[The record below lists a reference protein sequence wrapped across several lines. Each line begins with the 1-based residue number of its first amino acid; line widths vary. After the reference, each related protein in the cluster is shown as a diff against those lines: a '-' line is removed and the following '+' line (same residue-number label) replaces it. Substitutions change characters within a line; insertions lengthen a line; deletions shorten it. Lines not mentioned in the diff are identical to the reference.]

1 MKILS
6 TLLPLP
12 KKQVLSVTVNQKLKS
27 VMSALSRHKDTRR
40 ERNKK
45 IKVKTISNENN
56 SEMDTNEEIAKALVK
71 TKNAKKREVQ
81 NFNNLSNI
89 IIRHKIKEKID
100 MILIREK
107 KFTCS

>member
-107 KFTCS
+107 KFPCS